1 MSNDSL
7 VLPNL
12 TTDYL
17 YDADKVS
24 ERFVGRLEELAKLNN
39 WLTLSFAGQGKPVF
53 IIGDPGIGKTELV
66 NQFFAKLPEKEQVV
80 IDGRYFD
87 VGSSAPYKI
96 FIDGLYRTKNLLEKQ
111 YPNNAALQ
119 AFENHLKEIT
129 SISFT
134 LSLDTNTEATKY
146 HNFELLAKSYLL
158 LSQIIPVV
166 FFLDDLQWG
175 DELSLEF
182 IAYLIRAMQSKPF
195 FLVCTIREYELSIE
209 GNPLRTW
216 LRRMSRYNA
225 YEQIKLRSLSEA
237 DTENLINRI
246 FPQHNFPESV
256 TSKLHQETGG
266 NPYYL
271 LEVIK
276 QLIEDKKIRWTGK
289 LWEVDNLSEVQ
300 LPTSLIDLI
309 ELQLSRLSKNVLSIF
324 QQAAVIGEEFSFDIL
339 HQTTELTEQ
348 ELVLAIEEGLRQFL
362 IHEEPPSILNNSEKY
377 TFCYN
382 TTRKVLY
389 EKSSLRQRRIIHNKT
404 AKILENTNAV
414 DHNAGSIAY
423 HYLQANELA
432 QAFHWSVEAAAMAC
446 NKFAFDRAKTF
457 FSWGSKALELL
468 KNQSQ
473 NPSAESQIK
482 YYYIYGQF
490 HTAMAEYET
499 ARESLKKAQTIC
511 QETKATTKEAEIL
524 ISLGNC
530 LKNDSLLNE
539 ALECYQEALRLA
551 KEHLKLKWLAAS
563 AMANCE
569 IELNHPENA
578 LPLLKTV
585 LETLNELIKQA
596 IDTEKESLEKSFN
609 ETKILLEEIIK
620 KVSKKP
626 ANKKSIEFPAIP
638 VSYATNQNTEKS
650 ASPVIE
656 ILASPSEI
664 FKQCALQFKQLHSAC
679 EILNKLLRT
688 QSDPPKIAG
697 LIFSQL
703 KQIKLQL
710 HTCDPVKLTK
720 QITIVEKQLQEYQ
733 SWLQRLNDNLPPYT
747 MRQYLDQGVLLP
759 EEMLHLA
766 RFMIAVQ
773 SDSTDDKGKVE
784 LLLSRALEL
793 EVDRQLII
801 SSLFVSE
808 LTSSELF
815 SEDPNLSLIK
825 GLLTELES
833 VGNYYEII
841 ESNLLARIKQ
851 TKQNLGISFWHPQI
865 LPVVIEIN
873 LKLDFRIKELMEQE
887 QRELGMI
894 CDQLLRAGI
903 KVIPRRGQAGS
914 LDIEAARRMVERAK
928 DLLNYNYENNR
939 SNLMVLA
946 EISRLLRAHIKDQN
960 LLTTGNNSQSI
971 YANVDKA
978 LPLNQI
984 NSSNLSFPP
993 TAKPVTATLSSIPPT
1008 AASLPPTAR
1017 PVTNLPPMAKPVAST
1032 NLPPTAKP
1040 VTNLPP
1046 MAKPVYPSQQSD
1058 LPTERR
1064 LFVSTPGI
1072 SLSDSDVPIISATGR
1087 LMPTAEQQNFL
1098 QTPAIDQNQIEMK
1111 LQSRLAE
1118 ICILLA
1124 TKLRDLPVK
1133 VLQLKRSQLTVASWE
1148 VEALL
1153 SSDDE
1158 EAQAENKKQNM
1169 LMRRAIALLA
1179 EMQEVGVSC
1188 RELFTTGKV
1197 KEGQEA
1203 LLAANYF
1210 LDQAKLVAAD
1220 LETQSHRER
1229 DASNY
1234 AKAQNLA
1241 ATRQKLVS
1249 TNQLLSTIIS
1259 WLKRDQNKT
1268 NL

>member
-1 MSNDSL
+1 M
-7 VLPNL
+7 
-12 TTDYL
+12 
-17 YDADKVS
+17 
-24 ERFVGRLEELAKLNN
+24 
-39 WLTLSFAGQGKPVF
+39 
-53 IIGDPGIGKTELV
+53 
-66 NQFFAKLPEKEQVV
+66 
-80 IDGRYFD
+80 
-87 VGSSAPYKI
+87 
-96 FIDGLYRTKNLLEKQ
+96 
-111 YPNNAALQ
+111 
-119 AFENHLKEIT
+119 
-129 SISFT
+129 
-134 LSLDTNTEATKY
+134 
-146 HNFELLAKSYLL
+146 
-158 LSQIIPVV
+158 
-166 FFLDDLQWG
+166 
-175 DELSLEF
+175 
-182 IAYLIRAMQSKPF
+182 
-195 FLVCTIREYELSIE
+195 
-209 GNPLRTW
+209 
-216 LRRMSRYNA
+216 
-225 YEQIKLRSLSEA
+225 
-237 DTENLINRI
+237 
-246 FPQHNFPESV
+246 
-256 TSKLHQETGG
+256 
-266 NPYYL
+266 
-271 LEVIK
+271 
-276 QLIEDKKIRWTGK
+276 
-289 LWEVDNLSEVQ
+289 
-300 LPTSLIDLI
+300 
-309 ELQLSRLSKNVLSIF
+309 
-324 QQAAVIGEEFSFDIL
+324 
-339 HQTTELTEQ
+339 
-348 ELVLAIEEGLRQFL
+348 
-362 IHEEPPSILNNSEKY
+362 
-377 TFCYN
+377 
-382 TTRKVLY
+382 
-389 EKSSLRQRRIIHNKT
+389 
-404 AKILENTNAV
+404 
-414 DHNAGSIAY
+414 
-423 HYLQANELA
+423 
-432 QAFHWSVEAAAMAC
+432 
-446 NKFAFDRAKTF
+446 
-457 FSWGSKALELL
+457 
-468 KNQSQ
+468 
-473 NPSAESQIK
+473 
-482 YYYIYGQF
+482 
-490 HTAMAEYET
+490 
-499 ARESLKKAQTIC
+499 
-511 QETKATTKEAEIL
+511 
-524 ISLGNC
+524 
-530 LKNDSLLNE
+530 
-539 ALECYQEALRLA
+539 
-551 KEHLKLKWLAAS
+551 
-563 AMANCE
+563 
-569 IELNHPENA
+569 
-578 LPLLKTV
+578 
-585 LETLNELIKQA
+585 
-596 IDTEKESLEKSFN
+596 
-609 ETKILLEEIIK
+609 
-620 KVSKKP
+620 SKKP
-626 ANKKSIEFPAIP
+626 NNKKSIEFPAIP
-638 VSYATNQNTEKS
+638 LSYTSNQSTENTQKTQ
-650 ASPVIE
+650 SPVIE

-710 HTCDPVKLTK
+710 HTSDPVKLTK

-773 SDSTDDKGKVE
+773 SNSADDKGKVE

-801 SSLFVSE
+801 SNLFASE

-833 VGNYYEII
+833 VDNYYEII

-851 TKQNLGISFWHPQI
+851 AKQNLGHSFWHPQI

-873 LKLDFRIKELMEQE
+873 LKLDFRIKELMEEE

-946 EISRLLRAHIKDQN
+946 EISRLLRAHIKEQN
-960 LLTTGNNSQSI
+960 LLTAGNNSQSI
-971 YANVDKA
+971 YASVDKA
-978 LPLNQI
+978 TLP
-984 NSSNLSFPP
+984 S

-1008 AASLPPTAR
+1008 ATPASLPPTAR
-1017 PVTNLPPMAKPVAST
+1017 PVTNLPPMAKPIVPA

-1046 MAKPVYPSQQSD
+1046 MAKPVYPSQPSE
-1058 LPTERR
+1058 LPIERR
-1064 LFVSTPGI
+1064 LFVSTPGT
-1072 SLSDSDVPIISATGR
+1072 SLSDANVPTISATGR
-1087 LMPTAEQQNFL
+1087 LIATAEQQNFL
-1098 QTPAIDQNQIEMK
+1098 QTSAIDQNQIEMK

-1158 EAQAENKKQNM
+1158 EAQVENKKQNM

-1210 LDQAKLVAAD
+1210 LDQAKLVAAE

>member
-1 MSNDSL
+1 MDVMSNDSL

-12 TTDYL
+12 TTEYL

-24 ERFVGRLEELAKLNN
+24 ERFVGRSEELAKLNN
-39 WLTLSFAGQGKPVF
+39 WLTLSFAGQGKPIF

-66 NQFFAKLPEKEQVV
+66 NQFFAKLPEQEQVV

-96 FIDGLYRTKNLLEKQ
+96 FIDGLYRTKSLLEKQ

-146 HNFELLAKSYLL
+146 YNFELLAKSYLL

-182 IAYLIRAMQSKPF
+182 IAYLIRSMQSKPF

-225 YEQIKLRSLSEA
+225 YEQIKLRSLSET

-246 FPQHNFPESV
+246 FPQHNFPENV

-271 LEVIK
+271 IEVVK

-324 QQAAVIGEEFSFDIL
+324 QQAAVIGEEFSFDL
-339 HQTTELTEQ
+339 LQQTTEITEQ

-423 HYLQANELA
+423 HYLQANEFA

-457 FSWGSKALELL
+457 FSWASKALELL

-482 YYYIYGQF
+482 YFYIYGQF
-490 HTAMAEYET
+490 YTAMAEYET
-499 ARESLKKAQTIC
+499 ARDLLKKAQTIC
-511 QETKATTKEAEIL
+511 QETKTTIKEAEVL

-539 ALECYQEALRLA
+539 ALESYQEALRLA
-551 KEHLKLKWLAAS
+551 KENLKLKWLAAS
-563 AMANCE
+563 AIANCE

-585 LETLNELIKQA
+585 LDTLKELIKQTT
-596 IDTEKESLEKSFN
+596 DTEKESLEKALAD
-609 ETKILLEEIIK
+609 TKILVEEILE

-626 ANKKSIEFPAIP
+626 NNKKSIEFPAIP
-638 VSYATNQNTEKS
+638 LSYTSNQSTENTQKTQ
-650 ASPVIE
+650 SPVIE

-710 HTCDPVKLTK
+710 HTSDPVKLTK

-773 SDSTDDKGKVE
+773 SNSADDKGKVE

-801 SSLFVSE
+801 SNLFASE

-833 VGNYYEII
+833 VDNYYEII

-851 TKQNLGISFWHPQI
+851 AKQNLGHSFWHPQI

-873 LKLDFRIKELMEQE
+873 LKLDFRIKELMEEE

-946 EISRLLRAHIKDQN
+946 EISRLLRAHIKEQN
-960 LLTTGNNSQSI
+960 LLTAGNNSQSI
-971 YANVDKA
+971 YASVDKA
-978 LPLNQI
+978 TLP
-984 NSSNLSFPP
+984 S

-1008 AASLPPTAR
+1008 ATPASLPPTAR
-1017 PVTNLPPMAKPVAST
+1017 PVTNLPPMAKPIVPA

-1046 MAKPVYPSQQSD
+1046 MAKPVYPSQPSE
-1058 LPTERR
+1058 LPIERR
-1064 LFVSTPGI
+1064 LFVSTPGT
-1072 SLSDSDVPIISATGR
+1072 SLSDVNVPTISATGR
-1087 LMPTAEQQNFL
+1087 LIATAEQQNFL
-1098 QTPAIDQNQIEMK
+1098 QTSAIDQNQIEMK

-1158 EAQAENKKQNM
+1158 EAQVENKKQNM